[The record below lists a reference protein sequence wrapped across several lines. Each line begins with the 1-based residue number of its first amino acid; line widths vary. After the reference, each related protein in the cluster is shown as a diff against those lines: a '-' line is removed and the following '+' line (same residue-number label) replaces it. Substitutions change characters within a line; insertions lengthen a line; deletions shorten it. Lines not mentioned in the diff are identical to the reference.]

1 MPSEPQF
8 DFGES
13 VRSRSAVSRSA
24 AGLYLAASLVLSL
37 LCGCESSSRGTMAN
51 AYYLN
56 SYEGLRELG
65 RVTLVELDN
74 ASAYP
79 EISVDM
85 TKALFMELQKKQVFS
100 VTTVSRNDP
109 GWQTLQQNLD
119 SLQAMQALL
128 TMRENLRC
136 NGLLVGT
143 ITEYRPYPR
152 LTIGLR
158 LKLLDLTDG
167 QVLWGVEQV
176 WDSTDKNVRKRVQD
190 YFHNELHSWLDFGP
204 NPLPEQLLAVSS
216 LEFAKFVAYEVA
228 KTLDGKKK

>member
-1 MPSEPQF
+1 MGSEHLF
-8 DFGES
+8 DFDQGMR
-13 VRSRSAVSRSA
+13 RSP
-24 AGLYLAASLVLSL
+24 AGLCLLGGLLLSV
-37 LCGCESSSRGTMAN
+37 LCGCDSSTRGTMDN

-74 ASAYP
+74 VSVYRDV
-79 EISVDM
+79 SVDV
-85 TKALFMELQKKQVFS
+85 TKALFMELQKKQIFS
-100 VTTVSRNDP
+100 MTPVGRDDP
-109 GWQTLQQNLD
+109 GWRALQQNLD
-119 SLQAMQALL
+119 SLQPMQTLL
-128 TMRENLRC
+128 TMRENLRS

-176 WDSTDKNVRKRVQD
+176 WDSTDKNVRKRLQD

-228 KTLDGKKK
+228 RTLDGKKR